1 MEGYDNDWSSWDS
14 KTEKDYTNLSNGEY
28 TFKVKARDYQH
39 NESPVMSYTFII
51 KAPWYKTTWAI
62 LGYMAILA
70 GLVFMIRRYLK
81 HKLLLQ
87 QQKFEEEQKK
97 LKYIHHLELEKNEK
111 EIIRLQKEKL
121 EQEVLLKK
129 KELANTSMHLM
140 EKSDT
145 LTKIKERVSRLNS
158 ETNDIKSITDLI
170 KDAEK
175 INANWEVFA
184 AHFDELNDDFLNKLK
199 KQYPQLTT
207 SDLKVCA
214 YIKLNLTTKEISQLL
229 NITVRGVEVSRYRI
243 RKKIGLPTEQSLST
257 FFNQI

>member
-1 MEGYDNDWSSWDS
+1 
-14 KTEKDYTNLSNGEY
+14 
-28 TFKVKARDYQH
+28 
-39 NESPVMSYTFII
+39 
-51 KAPWYKTTWAI
+51 
-62 LGYMAILA
+62 MAIVA
-70 GLVFMIRRYLK
+70 ALVLLVRKYLK

-111 EIIRLQKEKL
+111 EIIKLQNEKL
-121 EQEVLLKK
+121 AQEVLLKK

-140 EKSDT
+140 EKADT
-145 LTKIKERVSRLNS
+145 LTKIKEKVSRLNADA
-158 ETNDIKSITDLI
+158 NQDNNIKSITDLI

-175 INANWEVFA
+175 INANWDVFA

-199 KQYPQLTT
+199 KQYPQLTN

-214 YIKLNLTTKEISQLL
+214 YIKLNLSTKEIAQLL

-243 RKKIGLPTEQSLST
+243 RKKMHLPTEQSLST